1 MGDMMKKKIY
11 WKDMRQ
17 SLLSSKGRFLSIFS
31 LMMLGALA
39 LTGLKVTAPNMEK
52 TAQAYIAS
60 HRTMDLAVISGL
72 GLSQADLDELETIEG
87 ATLEAGYFKD
97 VVTNEGQTAIR
108 LFSAPKTLSTY
119 KLVEGEMP
127 SQKGQIALSAS
138 FKNRYKLDDTVQ
150 VTESDKDGK
159 ILTQTSFTL
168 VGFVASAEIWDN
180 ETMGMAASGDGQLG
194 GYGLVSQDTFKS
206 EVYTIARIRYDDLV
220 DLPYYSQAY
229 QDRLDQHQE
238 DLEKLLANNDEQRLA
253 TIQSD
258 GQTNISKGEEEIA
271 QAQSQLDQA
280 AGELASGKDQL
291 ASGRSEFA
299 RGRAKLVQSEM
310 ELRTVLAQL
319 LQTKFQLDESK
330 KELDSQKD
338 KLDQSKSFLDV
349 SHEGLLETAQRLE
362 SAKQQLD
369 SQNAQLS
376 QTASQISTGRA
387 SWFQAQKELDLEIAN
402 HLQEGQTLS
411 DYPDLLAR
419 QEGLDVEKSR
429 LDQMESAHEQANQ
442 AYLQGYDYY
451 QTKQNEYNSNLAQ
464 YQTWNQEYQAGLAR
478 YQAGLS
484 QYEQGIAAYNK
495 GVEDYEWGLSQLE
508 SSNQLLRQEELRLE
522 EADKE
527 LSQAQSQF
535 SEKKAT
541 ADQEISQAQTEIAQA
556 KSDLSKL
563 EKAPYQVYTRSSL
576 PGGDGYT
583 TYSNATRSIAA
594 VGNVFPVVLYLVAAL
609 VTFTTMARFVDEERT
624 QSGLLKALGYT
635 NRQIMAKFILYGLAA
650 GLVGTIV
657 GIIAGNLLLSP
668 LISNIITQTTVIGPA
683 KLHFYPLWT
692 GLALLLSLASSVLP
706 AYLVARREL
715 TEKPAQLLLPKPP
728 VTGSSIWLEKWPAI
742 WSRLSFTHKV
752 TARNIF
758 RYKLRMLMTIF
769 GVAGTVAL
777 LFGGLGIRS
786 SISGVVQRQF
796 GELIHYDMLVVEN
809 SRATEEELDKLTHFL
824 QSDQVRQSLPV
835 AFEQLHQTVDENGQR
850 KNLSISL
857 YISDRR
863 DFGNQVSLESSTGQ
877 PIKLSDR
884 GIVLTE
890 KLAQIYG
897 VSVGEKLS
905 LTLEDKEVSVR
916 VEAVADMYA
925 GHFIYMTDSYYEQV
939 TGKQKTA
946 NAYLVQLKDSQLG
959 HIQTLASQLLAM
971 PAVRSLVQNTSLI
984 DMLTTIAGSLQTIMT
999 ILVILS
1005 ILLGLVILYNLT
1017 IINMSERI
1025 RELSTIKVLGF
1036 HNKEVTMYIYRE
1048 TIALSLIGMLVG
1060 LVSGIYLHK
1069 LLLAMIGSDSIRFN
1083 PSVGLEVYLIPILAI
1098 SGILAALGWYV
1109 NHHLRKVDMLEALKS
1124 VD

>member
-1 MGDMMKKKIY
+1 
-11 WKDMRQ
+11 MRQ

-238 DLEKLLANNDEQRLA
+238 DLEKLLADNDEQRLE
-253 TIQSD
+253 TIQAE
-258 GQTNISKGEEEIA
+258 GQTEIDKGEAEID
-271 QAQSQLDQA
+271 QAQSRLDQA

-291 ASGRSEFA
+291 ASGRREFA

-330 KELDSQKD
+330 KELDNQKD

-429 LDQMESAHEQANQ
+429 LDQMESAHEQSNQ

-464 YQTWNQEYQAGLAR
+464 YQTWKQEYQAGLAR

-484 QYEQGIAAYNK
+484 QYEQGIVAYNK

-563 EKAPYQVYTRSSL
+563 EKAPYQVYTRTSL

-668 LISNIITQTTVIGPA
+668 LISDIITQTTVIGPA

-824 QSDQVRQSLPV
+824 QSEQVRQSLPV
-835 AFEQLHQTVDENGQR
+835 AFEQLHQTVEENGQR

-897 VSVGEKLS
+897 VSVGDKLS

-925 GHFIYMTDSYYEQV
+925 GHFIYMTRGYYEQV

-946 NAYLVQLKDSQLG
+946 NAYLIQLKNSQLG

-1060 LVSGIYLHK
+1060 LVGGIYLHK

>member
-1 MGDMMKKKIY
+1 
-11 WKDMRQ
+11 MRQ

-108 LFSAPKTLSTY
+108 LFSAPQNLSTY
-119 KLVEGEMP
+119 KVVEGEMP

-150 VTESDKDGK
+150 VMESDKDGK

-229 QDRLDQHQE
+229 QDRLNQHQE
-238 DLEKLLANNDEQRLA
+238 ALEKLLADNDEQRLA
-253 TIQSD
+253 TIQAE
-258 GQTNISKGEEEIA
+258 GQTEIDKGEAEIG

-291 ASGRSEFA
+291 ASGRREFA

-330 KELDSQKD
+330 KELDNQKD

-484 QYEQGIAAYNK
+484 QYEQGIVAYNK

-563 EKAPYQVYTRSSL
+563 EKAPYQVYTRTSL

-657 GIIAGNLLLSP
+657 GIIAGNLLLSS

-824 QSDQVRQSLPV
+824 QSNQVRQSLPV
-835 AFEQLHQTVDENGQR
+835 AFEQLSQTVETSGQR
-850 KNLSISL
+850 KNISIGL

-897 VSVGEKLS
+897 VSVGDKLS

-939 TGKQKTA
+939 TSKQKIA

-1036 HNKEVTMYIYRE
+1036 HNREVTMYIYRE

>member
-1 MGDMMKKKIY
+1 MKKKIY

-119 KLVEGEMP
+119 KLVAGEMP

-229 QDRLDQHQE
+229 QEKLDQHQE
-238 DLEKLLANNDEQRLA
+238 DLEKLLADNDEQRLEA
-253 TIQSD
+253 IQAE
-258 GQTNISKGEEEIA
+258 GQTEIDKGEAEIG

-419 QEGLDVEKSR
+419 QEGLDAEKAR
-429 LDQMESAHEQANQ
+429 LDQLEADYEQSNQ

-484 QYEQGIAAYNK
+484 QYEQGIVAYNK

-583 TYSNATRSIAA
+583 TYSNATKSIAA

-624 QSGLLKALGYT
+624 QSGLFKALGYT
-635 NRQIMAKFILYGLAA
+635 NGQIMAKFILYGLAA
-650 GLVGTIV
+650 GLLGTLV
-657 GIIAGNLLLSP
+657 GILMGNLVLSP
-668 LISNIITQTTVIGPA
+668 IISSIITQTTVIGSA

-692 GLALLLSLASSVLP
+692 GLALLLSLISSVLP

-728 VTGSSIWLEKWPAI
+728 AAGSSIWLEKWPAI

-796 GELIHYDMLVVEN
+796 GDLIHYDMLVVEN

-824 QSDQVRQSLPV
+824 QSEQVRQSLPV
-835 AFEQLHQTVDENGQR
+835 AFEQLHQTVEENGQR

-897 VSVGEKLS
+897 VSVGDKLS

-925 GHFIYMTDSYYEQV
+925 GHFIYMTRGYYEQV

-946 NAYLVQLKDSQLG
+946 NAYLIQLKNSQLG

-1060 LVSGIYLHK
+1060 LVGGIYLHK

>member
-1 MGDMMKKKIY
+1 
-11 WKDMRQ
+11 MRQ

-238 DLEKLLANNDEQRLA
+238 DLEKLLADNDEQRLE
-253 TIQSD
+253 TIQAE
-258 GQTNISKGEEEIA
+258 GQTEIDKGEAEIS

-330 KELDSQKD
+330 KELDNQKD

-668 LISNIITQTTVIGPA
+668 LISDIITQTTVIGPA

-835 AFEQLHQTVDENGQR
+835 AFEQLNQTVEENGQR

-897 VSVGEKLS
+897 VSVGDKLS

-925 GHFIYMTDSYYEQV
+925 GHFIYMTRGYYEQV

-1048 TIALSLIGMLVG
+1048 TITLSLIGMLVG
-1060 LVSGIYLHK
+1060 LVGGIYLHK

>member
-1 MGDMMKKKIY
+1 
-11 WKDMRQ
+11 MRQ

-238 DLEKLLANNDEQRLA
+238 DLEKLLADNDEQRLE
-253 TIQSD
+253 TIQAE
-258 GQTNISKGEEEIA
+258 GQTEIDKGEAEIS

-330 KELDSQKD
+330 KELDNQKD

-594 VGNVFPVVLYLVAAL
+594 VGNVFPVILYLVAAL

-668 LISNIITQTTVIGPA
+668 LISDIITQTTVIGPA

-835 AFEQLHQTVDENGQR
+835 AFEQLNQTVEENGQR

-897 VSVGEKLS
+897 VSVGDKLS

-925 GHFIYMTDSYYEQV
+925 GHFIYMTRGYYEQV

-1060 LVSGIYLHK
+1060 LVGGIYLHK

>member
-1 MGDMMKKKIY
+1 MGETMKKKIY

-60 HRTMDLAVISGL
+60 HRMMDLAVISGL

-108 LFSAPKTLSTY
+108 LFSAPQNLSTY
-119 KLVEGEMP
+119 KVVEGEMP

-138 FKNRYKLDDTVQ
+138 LKKRYKLDDTVQ

-180 ETMGMAASGDGQLG
+180 ETMGLAASGDGQLG

-258 GQTNISKGEEEIA
+258 GQTDISKGEEEIA

-310 ELRTVLAQL
+310 EWRTVLAQL

-330 KELDSQKD
+330 KELDNQKD

-419 QEGLDVEKSR
+419 QEALDAEKAR
-429 LDQMESAHEQANQ
+429 LDQLEADYEQANQ

-484 QYEQGIAAYNK
+484 QYEQGIVAYNK

-835 AFEQLHQTVDENGQR
+835 AFEQLNQTVEENGQR

-897 VSVGEKLS
+897 VSVGGKLS

-1060 LVSGIYLHK
+1060 LVGGIYLHK

>member
-1 MGDMMKKKIY
+1 MGETMKKKIY

-87 ATLEAGYFKD
+87 ATLETGYFKD

-119 KLVEGEMP
+119 KLVAGEMP

-150 VTESDKDGK
+150 VMESDKDGK

-180 ETMGMAASGDGQLG
+180 ETMGMATSGDGQLG

-238 DLEKLLANNDEQRLA
+238 DLEKLLADNDEQRLA

-258 GQTNISKGEEEIA
+258 GQTDISKGEEEIA

-310 ELRTVLAQL
+310 EWRTVLAQL

-330 KELDSQKD
+330 KELDNQKD

-484 QYEQGIAAYNK
+484 QYEQGIVAYNK

-609 VTFTTMARFVDEERT
+609 VTFTTVARFVDEERT

-809 SRATEEELDKLTHFL
+809 SRATEGELDKLTHFL

-835 AFEQLHQTVDENGQR
+835 AFEQLHQTVEENGQR

-897 VSVGEKLS
+897 VSVGDKLS

-925 GHFIYMTDSYYEQV
+925 GHFIYMTRGYYEQV
-939 TGKQKTA
+939 TGKQQTA
-946 NAYLVQLKDSQLG
+946 NAYLVQLKDRQLG

-1109 NHHLRKVDMLEALKS
+1109 NHHLRKVDMLESLKS

>member
-1 MGDMMKKKIY
+1 
-11 WKDMRQ
+11 MRQ

-229 QDRLDQHQE
+229 QEKLDQHQE
-238 DLEKLLANNDEQRLA
+238 DLEKLLADNDEQRLE
-253 TIQSD
+253 TIQAE
-258 GQTNISKGEEEIA
+258 GQTEIDKGEAEIG

-419 QEGLDVEKSR
+419 QEGLDAEKAR
-429 LDQMESAHEQANQ
+429 LDQLEADYEQANQ

-484 QYEQGIAAYNK
+484 QYEQGIVAYNK

-835 AFEQLHQTVDENGQR
+835 AFEQLNQTVEENGQR

-1036 HNKEVTMYIYRE
+1036 HNREVTMYIYRE

>member
-1 MGDMMKKKIY
+1 MGETMKKKIY

-108 LFSAPKTLSTY
+108 LFSAPQTLSTY
-119 KLVEGEMP
+119 KLVAGEMP

-138 FKNRYKLDDTVQ
+138 LKNRYKLDDTVQ

-258 GQTNISKGEEEIA
+258 GQTDISKGEEEIA

-291 ASGRSEFA
+291 ASGRREFA

-419 QEGLDVEKSR
+419 QEGLDAEKAR
-429 LDQMESAHEQANQ
+429 LDQLEADYEQANQ

-464 YQTWNQEYQAGLAR
+464 YKTWNQEYQAGLAR

-484 QYEQGIAAYNK
+484 QYEQGIVAYNK

-541 ADQEISQAQTEIAQA
+541 ANQEISQAQTEIAQA

-824 QSDQVRQSLPV
+824 QSNQVRQSLPV
-835 AFEQLHQTVDENGQR
+835 AFEQLNQTVETSGQR
-850 KNLSISL
+850 KNISIGL
-857 YISDRR
+857 YISDRQ
-863 DFGNQVSLESSTGQ
+863 DLGNLVSLENSSGKAIQ
-877 PIKLSDR
+877 LSDR

-897 VSVGEKLS
+897 VSVGDKLS

-946 NAYLVQLKDSQLG
+946 NAYLVQLKDRQLE

-1036 HNKEVTMYIYRE
+1036 HNREVTMYIYRE

>member
-1 MGDMMKKKIY
+1 
-11 WKDMRQ
+11 MRQ

-238 DLEKLLANNDEQRLA
+238 DLEKLLADNDEQRLE
-253 TIQSD
+253 TIQAE
-258 GQTNISKGEEEIA
+258 GQTEIDKGEAEIS

-330 KELDSQKD
+330 KELDNQKD

-668 LISNIITQTTVIGPA
+668 LISDIITQTTVIGPA

-835 AFEQLHQTVDENGQR
+835 AFEQLNQTVEENGQR

-897 VSVGEKLS
+897 VSVGDKLS

-925 GHFIYMTDSYYEQV
+925 GHFIYMTRGYYEQV

-1005 ILLGLVILYNLT
+1005 ILLGFVILYNLT

-1060 LVSGIYLHK
+1060 LVGGIYLHK

>member
-1 MGDMMKKKIY
+1 MGETMKKKIY

-119 KLVEGEMP
+119 KLVEGELP

-291 ASGRSEFA
+291 ASGRREFA

-330 KELDSQKD
+330 KELDNQKD

-464 YQTWNQEYQAGLAR
+464 YQTWKQEYQAGLAR

-484 QYEQGIAAYNK
+484 QYEQGIVAYNK

-635 NRQIMAKFILYGLAA
+635 NRQIMTKFILYGLAA

-668 LISNIITQTTVIGPA
+668 LISDIITQTTVIGPA

-835 AFEQLHQTVDENGQR
+835 AFEQLNQTVEENGQR

-939 TGKQKTA
+939 TGKQKIA
-946 NAYLVQLKDSQLG
+946 NAYLVQLKDRQLG

-1060 LVSGIYLHK
+1060 LVGGIYLHK

>member
-1 MGDMMKKKIY
+1 
-11 WKDMRQ
+11 MRQ

-52 TAQAYIAS
+52 TVQAYIAS

-238 DLEKLLANNDEQRLA
+238 DLEKLLADNDEQRLE
-253 TIQSD
+253 TIQAE
-258 GQTNISKGEEEIA
+258 GQTEIDKGEAEIS

-330 KELDSQKD
+330 KELDNQKD

-668 LISNIITQTTVIGPA
+668 LISDIITQTTVIGPA

-835 AFEQLHQTVDENGQR
+835 AFEQLNQTVEENGQR

-897 VSVGEKLS
+897 VSVGDKLS

-925 GHFIYMTDSYYEQV
+925 GHFIYMTRGYYEQV

-1060 LVSGIYLHK
+1060 LVGGIYLHK

>member
-1 MGDMMKKKIY
+1 MKKKIY

-60 HRTMDLAVISGL
+60 YRTMDLAVISGL

-87 ATLEAGYFKD
+87 ATLETGYFKD

-119 KLVEGEMP
+119 KLVEGELP

-138 FKNRYKLDDTVQ
+138 LKKRYKLDDTVQ

-180 ETMGMAASGDGQLG
+180 ETMGLAASGDGQLG

-258 GQTNISKGEEEIA
+258 GQTDISKGEEEIA

-310 ELRTVLAQL
+310 EWRTVLAQL

-330 KELDSQKD
+330 KELDNQKD

-419 QEGLDVEKSR
+419 QEALDAEKAR
-429 LDQMESAHEQANQ
+429 LDQLEADYEQANQ

-484 QYEQGIAAYNK
+484 QYEQGIVAYNK

-508 SSNQLLRQEELRLE
+508 SSNQLLRREELRLE

-668 LISNIITQTTVIGPA
+668 LISDIITQTTVIGPA

-835 AFEQLHQTVDENGQR
+835 AFEQLSQTVQDGDQR
-850 KNLSISL
+850 KNISIGL
-857 YISDRR
+857 YISDRQ
-863 DFGNQVSLESSTGQ
+863 DLGNIVSLENSSGKAIQ
-877 PIKLSDR
+877 LSDR

-897 VSVGEKLS
+897 VSVGDKLS

-925 GHFIYMTDSYYEQV
+925 GHFIYMTDSYYAQV

-1060 LVSGIYLHK
+1060 LVGGIYLHK

>member
-1 MGDMMKKKIY
+1 MKKKIY

-238 DLEKLLANNDEQRLA
+238 DLEKLLADNDEQRLE
-253 TIQSD
+253 TIQAE
-258 GQTNISKGEEEIA
+258 GQTEIDKGEAEIS

-330 KELDSQKD
+330 KELDNQKD

-668 LISNIITQTTVIGPA
+668 LISDIITQTTVIGPA

-835 AFEQLHQTVDENGQR
+835 AFEQLNQTVEENGQR

-897 VSVGEKLS
+897 VSVGDKLS

-925 GHFIYMTDSYYEQV
+925 GHFIYMTRGYYEQV

-1060 LVSGIYLHK
+1060 LVGGIYLHK

-1083 PSVGLEVYLIPILAI
+1083 PSVGLEVYLILILAI

>member
-1 MGDMMKKKIY
+1 MGETMKKKIY

-97 VVTNEGQTAIR
+97 VVTNEGQTSIR
-108 LFSAPKTLSTY
+108 LFSAPQTLSTY

-150 VTESDKDGK
+150 VMESDKDGK

-238 DLEKLLANNDEQRLA
+238 DLEKLLANNDERRLA

-258 GQTNISKGEEEIA
+258 GQTDISKGEEEIA

-280 AGELASGKDQL
+280 EADLAKGQEQV

-330 KELDSQKD
+330 KELDNQKD

-419 QEGLDVEKSR
+419 QEGLDAEKAR
-429 LDQMESAHEQANQ
+429 LDQLEADYEQANQ

-635 NRQIMAKFILYGLAA
+635 NRQIMTKFILYGLAA

-668 LISNIITQTTVIGPA
+668 LISDIITQTTVIGPA
-683 KLHFYPLWT
+683 KLYFYPLWT

-835 AFEQLHQTVDENGQR
+835 AFEQLNQTVETSGQR
-850 KNLSISL
+850 KNISIGL
-857 YISDRR
+857 YISDRQ
-863 DFGNQVSLESSTGQ
+863 DLGNLVSLENSSGKAIQ
-877 PIKLSDR
+877 LSDR

-897 VSVGEKLS
+897 VSVGDKLS

-939 TGKQKTA
+939 TSKQKTA

-1060 LVSGIYLHK
+1060 LVGGIYLHK

>member
-1 MGDMMKKKIY
+1 
-11 WKDMRQ
+11 MRQ

-60 HRTMDLAVISGL
+60 HRMMDLAVISGL

-238 DLEKLLANNDEQRLA
+238 DLEKLLADNDEQRLE
-253 TIQSD
+253 TIQAE
-258 GQTNISKGEEEIA
+258 GQTEIDKGEAEIG

-299 RGRAKLVQSEM
+299 RGRAKLVQSEI

-330 KELDSQKD
+330 KELDNQKD
-338 KLDQSKSFLDV
+338 KLDQNKSFLDV

-376 QTASQISTGRA
+376 QTASEISTGRA
-387 SWFQAQKELDLEIAN
+387 NWYQNQQNLNQLIAN

-419 QEGLDVEKSR
+419 QEGLDAEKAR
-429 LDQMESAHEQANQ
+429 LDQLEADYEQANQ

-484 QYEQGIAAYNK
+484 QYEQGIVAYNK

-541 ADQEISQAQTEIAQA
+541 ANQEISQAQTEIAQA

-824 QSDQVRQSLPV
+824 QSEQVRQSLPV
-835 AFEQLHQTVDENGQR
+835 AFEQLNQTVEENGQR

-897 VSVGEKLS
+897 VSVGDKLS

-1060 LVSGIYLHK
+1060 LVGGIYLHK

>member
-1 MGDMMKKKIY
+1 
-11 WKDMRQ
+11 MRQ

-87 ATLEAGYFKD
+87 ATVEAGYFKD

-194 GYGLVSQDTFKS
+194 GYGIVSQDTFKS

-229 QDRLDQHQE
+229 QEKLDQHQE
-238 DLEKLLANNDEQRLA
+238 DLEKLLADNDEQRLE
-253 TIQSD
+253 TIQAE
-258 GQTNISKGEEEIA
+258 GQTEIDKGEAEIG

-291 ASGRSEFA
+291 ASGRREFA

-330 KELDSQKD
+330 KELDNQKD

-419 QEGLDVEKSR
+419 QEALDAEKAR
-429 LDQMESAHEQANQ
+429 LDQLEADYEQANQ

-464 YQTWNQEYQAGLAR
+464 YQSWNQDYQAGLAR

-657 GIIAGNLLLSP
+657 GIIASNLLLSP
-668 LISNIITQTTVIGPA
+668 LISDIITQTTVIGPA

-824 QSDQVRQSLPV
+824 QSEQVRQSLPV
-835 AFEQLHQTVDENGQR
+835 AFEQLNQTVEENGQR

-897 VSVGEKLS
+897 VSVGDKLS

-1060 LVSGIYLHK
+1060 LVSGTYLHK

>member
-52 TAQAYIAS
+52 TAQAYIAD

-138 FKNRYKLDDTVQ
+138 LKNRYKLDDTVQ

-180 ETMGMAASGDGQLG
+180 ETMGLAASGDGQLG

-238 DLEKLLANNDEQRLA
+238 DLEKLLANNDEQRLE
-253 TIQSD
+253 TIQAE
-258 GQTNISKGEEEIA
+258 GQTEIDKGEAEIS

-310 ELRTVLAQL
+310 ELRTILAQL

-330 KELDSQKD
+330 KELDNQKD

-464 YQTWNQEYQAGLAR
+464 YQTWNQDYQAGLAR

-484 QYEQGIAAYNK
+484 QYEQGIVAYNK

-535 SEKKAT
+535 SDKKAT

-624 QSGLLKALGYT
+624 QSGILKALGYT

-668 LISNIITQTTVIGPA
+668 LISDIITQTTVIGPA
-683 KLHFYPLWT
+683 KRHFYPLWT

-824 QSDQVRQSLPV
+824 QSDQVCQSLPV
-835 AFEQLHQTVDENGQR
+835 AFEQLHQTVEENGQR

-897 VSVGEKLS
+897 VSVGDKLS

-939 TGKQKTA
+939 TSKQKTA

-1060 LVSGIYLHK
+1060 LVGGIYLHK

>member
-1 MGDMMKKKIY
+1 
-11 WKDMRQ
+11 MRQ

-108 LFSAPKTLSTY
+108 LFSAPQTLSTY
-119 KLVEGEMP
+119 KLVAGEMP

-180 ETMGMAASGDGQLG
+180 ETMGMATSGDGQLG

-238 DLEKLLANNDEQRLA
+238 DLEKLLADNDEQRLE
-253 TIQSD
+253 TIQAE
-258 GQTNISKGEEEIA
+258 GQTEIDKGEAEIG

-330 KELDSQKD
+330 KELDNQKD

-478 YQAGLS
+478 YQAGLG
-484 QYEQGIAAYNK
+484 QYEQGLAAYQK
-495 GVEDYEWGLSQLE
+495 GVSDYEWGVSQLA
-508 SSNQLLRQEELRLE
+508 SSDLKLRQEELRLE

-527 LSQAQSQF
+527 LARAQSQL
-535 SEKKAT
+535 SEKQAE
-541 ADQEISQAQTEIAQA
+541 ANQEISQAQTEIAQA

-563 EKAPYQVYTRSSL
+563 EKSPYQIYSRTSL

-583 TYSNATRSIAA
+583 TYSNATKSIAA

-668 LISNIITQTTVIGPA
+668 LISDIITQTTVIGPA

-796 GELIHYDMLVVEN
+796 GDLIHYDMLVVEN
-809 SRATEEELDKLTHFL
+809 SRAEEKDLDKLTDFL
-824 QSDQVRQSLPV
+824 QSNQVRQSLPV
-835 AFEQLHQTVDENGQR
+835 AFEQLRQTVKTGSQR
-850 KNLSISL
+850 KNVSISL
-857 YISDRR
+857 FISDRQ
-863 DFGNQVSLESSTGQ
+863 DLGNLVSLETSTGQ
-877 PIKLSDR
+877 SIQLSGR

-890 KLAQIYG
+890 KLAAIYG
-897 VSVGEKLS
+897 VTVGDKLS

-925 GHFIYMTDSYYEQV
+925 GHFIYMTRGYYEQV

-1036 HNKEVTMYIYRE
+1036 HNKEVTLYIYRE
-1048 TIALSLIGMLVG
+1048 TIVLSLIGMGVG
-1060 LVSGIYLHK
+1060 LIGGIYLHK
-1069 LLLAMIGSDSIRFN
+1069 ILLTMIGSDSIRFN

>member
-1 MGDMMKKKIY
+1 
-11 WKDMRQ
+11 MRQ

-97 VVTNEGQTAIR
+97 VVTNEGQAAIR

-119 KLVEGEMP
+119 KLVAGEMP

-138 FKNRYKLDDTVQ
+138 LKNRYKLDDTVQ

-229 QDRLDQHQE
+229 QEKLDQHQE
-238 DLEKLLANNDEQRLA
+238 DLEKLLADNDEQRLE
-253 TIQSD
+253 TIQAE
-258 GQTNISKGEEEIA
+258 GQTEIDKGEAEIG

-310 ELRTVLAQL
+310 EWRTVLAQL

-419 QEGLDVEKSR
+419 QEALDAEKAR
-429 LDQMESAHEQANQ
+429 LDQLEADYEQANQ

-484 QYEQGIAAYNK
+484 QYEQGIVAYNK

-824 QSDQVRQSLPV
+824 QSEQVRQSLPV
-835 AFEQLHQTVDENGQR
+835 AFEQLHQTVEENGQR

-897 VSVGEKLS
+897 VSVGDKLS

-925 GHFIYMTDSYYEQV
+925 GHFIYMTRGYYEQV

-946 NAYLVQLKDSQLG
+946 NAYLIQLKNSQLG

-1017 IINMSERI
+1017 IINRSERI

-1060 LVSGIYLHK
+1060 LVGGIYLHK

>member
-1 MGDMMKKKIY
+1 MGETMKKKIY

-87 ATLEAGYFKD
+87 ATLETGYFKD

-119 KLVEGEMP
+119 KLVAGEMP

-258 GQTNISKGEEEIA
+258 GQTDISKGEEEIV
-271 QAQSQLDQA
+271 QAQSQLEQA
-280 AGELASGKDQL
+280 ESDLAKGQEQVASGH
-291 ASGRSEFA
+291 REFA

-330 KELDSQKD
+330 KELDNQKD

-349 SHEGLLETAQRLE
+349 SHEGLLETAQRLV

-419 QEGLDVEKSR
+419 QEALDAEKAR
-429 LDQMESAHEQANQ
+429 LDQLEADYEQANQ

-484 QYEQGIAAYNK
+484 QYEQGIVAYNK

-563 EKAPYQVYTRSSL
+563 EKAPYHVYTRSSL

-835 AFEQLHQTVDENGQR
+835 AFEQLSQTVETSGQR
-850 KNLSISL
+850 KNISIGL
-857 YISDRR
+857 YISDRQ
-863 DFGNQVSLESSTGQ
+863 DLGNLVSLENSSGKAIQ
-877 PIKLSDR
+877 LSDR

-897 VSVGEKLS
+897 VSVGDKLS

-939 TGKQKTA
+939 TSKQKTA

>member
-1 MGDMMKKKIY
+1 MKKKIY

-52 TAQAYIAS
+52 TAQTYIAD

-108 LFSAPKTLSTY
+108 LFSAPQNLSTY
-119 KLVEGEMP
+119 KVVEGEMP

-229 QDRLDQHQE
+229 QEKLDQHQE
-238 DLEKLLANNDEQRLA
+238 DLEKLLADNDEQRLE
-253 TIQSD
+253 TIQAE
-258 GQTNISKGEEEIA
+258 GQTEIDKGEAEIG

-484 QYEQGIAAYNK
+484 QYEQGIVAYNK

-563 EKAPYQVYTRSSL
+563 EKAPYQVYTRTSL

-824 QSDQVRQSLPV
+824 QSEQVRQSLPV
-835 AFEQLHQTVDENGQR
+835 AFEQLSQTVETSGQR
-850 KNLSISL
+850 KNISIGL
-857 YISDRR
+857 YISDRQ
-863 DFGNQVSLESSTGQ
+863 DLGNLVSLENSSGKAIQ
-877 PIKLSDR
+877 LSGR

-897 VSVGEKLS
+897 VSVGDKLS

-939 TGKQKTA
+939 TSKQKTA
-946 NAYLVQLKDSQLG
+946 NAYLVQLKDRQLG
-959 HIQTLASQLLAM
+959 HIQTLASQLLVM

-1036 HNKEVTMYIYRE
+1036 HNREVTMYIYRE

>member
-1 MGDMMKKKIY
+1 MKKKIY

-31 LMMLGALA
+31 LMMLGTLA

-60 HRTMDLAVISGL
+60 HRMMDLAVISGL

-108 LFSAPKTLSTY
+108 LFSAPQNLSTY
-119 KLVEGEMP
+119 KAVEGEMP

-150 VTESDKDGK
+150 VMESDKDGK

-253 TIQSD
+253 TIQAE
-258 GQTNISKGEEEIA
+258 GQTEIDKGEAEIG

-291 ASGRSEFA
+291 ASGRREFA

-330 KELDSQKD
+330 KELDNQKD

-464 YQTWNQEYQAGLAR
+464 YQTWNQDYQAGLAR

-484 QYEQGIAAYNK
+484 QYEQGIVAYNK

-535 SEKKAT
+535 SDKKAT

-624 QSGLLKALGYT
+624 QSGILKAVGYT

-668 LISNIITQTTVIGPA
+668 LISDIITQTTVIGPA

-835 AFEQLHQTVDENGQR
+835 AFEQLHQTVEENGQR

-1060 LVSGIYLHK
+1060 LVGGIYLHK

>member
-1 MGDMMKKKIY
+1 MKKKIY

-119 KLVEGEMP
+119 KLVAGEMP

-229 QDRLDQHQE
+229 QEKLDQHQE
-238 DLEKLLANNDEQRLA
+238 DLEKLLADNDEQRLEA
-253 TIQSD
+253 IQAE
-258 GQTNISKGEEEIA
+258 GQTEIAKGEEDIA

-280 AGELASGKDQL
+280 AEDLATGQEQV

-362 SAKQQLD
+362 NAKQQLD
-369 SQNAQLS
+369 RQNAQLS
-376 QTASQISTGRA
+376 QTASEISTGRA
-387 SWFQAQKELDLEIAN
+387 NWYQNQQNLNQLIAN
-402 HLQEGQTLS
+402 QLQAGQTLS
-411 DYPDLLAR
+411 DYPDLLTR
-419 QEGLDVEKSR
+419 QEVLDEEKAR
-429 LDQMESAHEQANQ
+429 LDQLEAEYEQANQ
-442 AYLQGYDYY
+442 DYINNYDYY
-451 QTKQNEYNSNLAQ
+451 QSKFAEYETSLADNQ
-464 YQTWNQEYQAGLAR
+464 SWNQEYQTGLAH
-478 YQAGLS
+478 YQAGLA
-484 QYEQGIAAYNK
+484 QYEQGLAAYQN
-495 GVEDYEWGLSQLE
+495 GVSDYEWGVSQLE
-508 SSNQLLRQEELRLE
+508 SSDLKLRQEEIRLD

-527 LSQAQSQF
+527 LTQAQSQL
-535 SEKKAT
+535 SAKQAL
-541 ADQEISQAQTEIAQA
+541 ANQEISQAQTEIAQA

-563 EKAPYQVYTRSSL
+563 DKSPYQIYTRSSL

-583 TYSNATRSIAA
+583 TYSNATKSIAA

-624 QSGLLKALGYT
+624 QSGLFKALGYT
-635 NRQIMAKFILYGLAA
+635 NGQIMAKFLLYGLAA
-650 GLVGTIV
+650 GLVGTFV
-657 GIIAGNLLLSP
+657 GILAGNLVLSP
-668 LISNIITQTTVIGPA
+668 IISSIITQTTVIGSA

-692 GLALLLSLASSVLP
+692 GLALLLSLISSVLP

-728 VTGSSIWLEKWPAI
+728 AAGSSIWLEKWPAI
-742 WSRLSFTHKV
+742 WSRLNFTHKV

-796 GELIHYDMLVVEN
+796 GKLIHYDMLVVEN

-835 AFEQLHQTVDENGQR
+835 AFEQLSQTVETSGQR
-850 KNLSISL
+850 KNISIGL
-857 YISDRR
+857 YISDRQ
-863 DFGNQVSLESSTGQ
+863 DLGNLVSLENSSGKAIQ
-877 PIKLSDR
+877 LSDR

-897 VSVGEKLS
+897 VSVGDKLS

-939 TGKQKTA
+939 TSKQKTA
-946 NAYLVQLKDSQLG
+946 NAYLVQLKDRQLG

-1060 LVSGIYLHK
+1060 LVGGIYLHK

>member
-1 MGDMMKKKIY
+1 MKKKIY

-119 KLVEGEMP
+119 KVVEGEMP

-150 VTESDKDGK
+150 VMESDKDGK

-253 TIQSD
+253 TIQAE
-258 GQTNISKGEEEIA
+258 GQTEIDKGEAEIG

-291 ASGRSEFA
+291 ASGRREFA

-330 KELDSQKD
+330 KELDNQKD

-464 YQTWNQEYQAGLAR
+464 YQTWNQDYQAGLAR

-484 QYEQGIAAYNK
+484 QYEQGIVAYNK

-535 SEKKAT
+535 SDKKAT

-624 QSGLLKALGYT
+624 QSGILKAVGYT

-668 LISNIITQTTVIGPA
+668 LISDIITQTTVIGPA

-835 AFEQLHQTVDENGQR
+835 AFEQLHQTVEENGQR

-1060 LVSGIYLHK
+1060 LVGGIYLHK

>member
-1 MGDMMKKKIY
+1 
-11 WKDMRQ
+11 MRQ

-97 VVTNEGQTAIR
+97 VVTNEGQAAIR

-119 KLVEGEMP
+119 KLVAGEMP

-138 FKNRYKLDDTVQ
+138 LKNRYKLDDTVQ

-180 ETMGMAASGDGQLG
+180 ETMGLAASGDGQLG

-238 DLEKLLANNDEQRLA
+238 ALEKLLADNDEQRLA

-258 GQTNISKGEEEIA
+258 GQTDISKGEEEIA

-419 QEGLDVEKSR
+419 QEGLDAEKAR
-429 LDQMESAHEQANQ
+429 LDQLEADYEQANQ

-668 LISNIITQTTVIGPA
+668 LISDIITQTTVIGPA

-835 AFEQLHQTVDENGQR
+835 AFEQLNQTVEENGQR

-897 VSVGEKLS
+897 VSVGDKLS

-959 HIQTLASQLLAM
+959 HIQTHASQLLAM

-1060 LVSGIYLHK
+1060 LVGGIYLHK

-1098 SGILAALGWYV
+1098 SGILAVLGWYV
-1109 NHHLRKVDMLEALKS
+1109 NHHLRNVDMLEALKS

>member
-1 MGDMMKKKIY
+1 MKKKIY

-119 KLVEGEMP
+119 KLVEGELP

-150 VTESDKDGK
+150 VMESDKDGK

-180 ETMGMAASGDGQLG
+180 ETMGLAASGDGQLG

-238 DLEKLLANNDEQRLA
+238 DLEKLLANNDERRLA

-258 GQTNISKGEEEIA
+258 GQTDISKGEEEIV
-271 QAQSQLDQA
+271 QAQSQLEQA
-280 AGELASGKDQL
+280 ESELETGEEQL
-291 ASGRSEFA
+291 ATGRREFA

-338 KLDQSKSFLDV
+338 KLDQNKSFLDV

-419 QEGLDVEKSR
+419 QEGLDAEKAR
-429 LDQMESAHEQANQ
+429 LDQLEADYEQANQ

-495 GVEDYEWGLSQLE
+495 GVEAYEWGLSQLE

-668 LISNIITQTTVIGPA
+668 LISDIITQTTVIGPA
-683 KLHFYPLWT
+683 KLYFYPLWT

-824 QSDQVRQSLPV
+824 QSNQVRQSLPV
-835 AFEQLHQTVDENGQR
+835 AFEQLNQTVEENGQR
-850 KNLSISL
+850 KNISIGL
-857 YISDRR
+857 YISDRQ
-863 DFGNQVSLESSTGQ
+863 DLGNLVSLENSSGKAIQ
-877 PIKLSDR
+877 LSDR

-897 VSVGEKLS
+897 VSVGDKLS

-925 GHFIYMTDSYYEQV
+925 GHFIYMTRGYYEQV

-1060 LVSGIYLHK
+1060 LVGGIYLHK

>member
-1 MGDMMKKKIY
+1 MGEPMKKKIY
-11 WKDMRQ
+11 WKDIRQ
-17 SLLSSKGRFLSIFS
+17 SLLTSKGRFLSIFS

-39 LTGLKVTAPNMEK
+39 LTGLKVTAPNMEQ
-52 TAQAYIAS
+52 TAQAYITDQK
-60 HRTMDLAVISGL
+60 TMDFAVISGL
-72 GLSQADLDELETIEG
+72 GISQADLDEIGSIDGT
-87 ATLEAGYFKD
+87 TVEAGYFKD
-97 VVTNEGQTAIR
+97 VVAKKNQTAVR
-108 LFSAPKTLSTY
+108 LFSATKSISTY
-119 KLVEGEMP
+119 KLLEGKLP
-127 SQKGQIALSAS
+127 SQKGQIALSPSLQAS
-138 FKNRYKLDDTVQ
+138 YKVGDRFQ
-150 VTESDKDGK
+150 VTEPDKDGT
-159 ILTQTSFTL
+159 ILNQSTFTV

-180 ETMGMAASGDGQLG
+180 ETMGMAASGDGQLT
-194 GYGLVSQDTFKS
+194 GYGVVADEVFQS
-206 EVYTIARIRYDDLV
+206 EVYTIARIVYDDLAN
-220 DLPYYSQAY
+220 LPYYSQAY
-229 QDRLDQHQE
+229 QEKLDQHQE
-238 DLEKLLANNDEQRLA
+238 DLEKLLADNDEQRLE
-253 TIQSD
+253 TIQAE
-258 GQTNISKGEEEIA
+258 GQTEIFQGEKEIA
-271 QAQSQLDQA
+271 QAQSQLNQA
-280 AGELASGKDQL
+280 AEELASGQEQV

-299 RGRAKLVQSEM
+299 RGRAKVVQTEA
-310 ELRTVLAQL
+310 ELRAAQAQL
-319 LQTKFQLDESK
+319 LKNKFELEESK
-330 KELDSQKD
+330 KELDGRKAQ
-338 KLDQSKSFLDV
+338 LEQTASFLDGYQM
-349 SHEGLLETAQRLE
+349 ELETSAQQLE
-362 SAKQQLD
+362 KAKQELD

-387 SWFQAQKELDLEIAN
+387 SWFQAQQELDLEIAN

-429 LDQMESAHEQANQ
+429 LDQMESVHEQANQ

-535 SEKKAT
+535 SEKKAS

-563 EKAPYQVYTRSSL
+563 EKAPYQVYTRTSL

-624 QSGLLKALGYT
+624 QSGLFKALGYT

-650 GLVGTIV
+650 GLAGTIV

-835 AFEQLHQTVDENGQR
+835 AFEQLNQTVEENSQR

-897 VSVGEKLS
+897 VSVGDKLS

-1060 LVSGIYLHK
+1060 LVGGIYLHK

-1098 SGILAALGWYV
+1098 SGILAALGWYI

-1124 VD
+1124 VE

>member
-1 MGDMMKKKIY
+1 MKKKIY

-97 VVTNEGQTAIR
+97 VVTNEGQAAIR

-119 KLVEGEMP
+119 KLVAGEMP

-138 FKNRYKLDDTVQ
+138 LKNRYKLDDTVQ

-229 QDRLDQHQE
+229 QEKLDQHQE
-238 DLEKLLANNDEQRLA
+238 DLEKLLADNDEQRLE
-253 TIQSD
+253 TIQAE
-258 GQTNISKGEEEIA
+258 GQTEIDKGEAEIG

-310 ELRTVLAQL
+310 EWRTVLAQL

-419 QEGLDVEKSR
+419 QEALDAEKAR
-429 LDQMESAHEQANQ
+429 LDQLEADYEQANQ

-484 QYEQGIAAYNK
+484 QYEQGIVAYNK

-824 QSDQVRQSLPV
+824 QSEQVRQSLPV
-835 AFEQLHQTVDENGQR
+835 AFEQLHQTVEENGQR

-897 VSVGEKLS
+897 VSVGDKLS

-925 GHFIYMTDSYYEQV
+925 GHFIYMTRGYYEQV

-946 NAYLVQLKDSQLG
+946 NAYLIQLKNSQLG

-1060 LVSGIYLHK
+1060 LVGGIYLHK

>member
-1 MGDMMKKKIY
+1 MGETMKKKIY

-52 TAQAYIAS
+52 TAQTYIAD

-108 LFSAPKTLSTY
+108 LFSAPQNLSTY
-119 KLVEGEMP
+119 KVVEGEMP

-229 QDRLDQHQE
+229 QEKLDQHQE
-238 DLEKLLANNDEQRLA
+238 DLEKLLADNDEQRLE
-253 TIQSD
+253 TIQAE
-258 GQTNISKGEEEIA
+258 GQTEIDKGEAEIG

-291 ASGRSEFA
+291 ASGRREFA

-330 KELDSQKD
+330 KELDNQKD

-419 QEGLDVEKSR
+419 QEALDAEKAR
-429 LDQMESAHEQANQ
+429 LDQLEADYEQANQ

-835 AFEQLHQTVDENGQR
+835 AFEQLHQTVEENGQR

-897 VSVGEKLS
+897 VSVGDKLS

-939 TGKQKTA
+939 TSKQKTA

>member
-1 MGDMMKKKIY
+1 
-11 WKDMRQ
+11 MRQ

-72 GLSQADLDELETIEG
+72 GLSQVDLDELETIEG

-138 FKNRYKLDDTVQ
+138 FKNRYELDDTVQ

-180 ETMGMAASGDGQLG
+180 ETMGLATSGDGQLG

-238 DLEKLLANNDEQRLA
+238 DLEKLLADNDEQRLE
-253 TIQSD
+253 TIQAE
-258 GQTNISKGEEEIA
+258 GQTEIDKGEAEIG

-291 ASGRSEFA
+291 ASGRREFA

-330 KELDSQKD
+330 KELDNQKD

-484 QYEQGIAAYNK
+484 QYEQGIVAYNK

-563 EKAPYQVYTRSSL
+563 EKAPYQVYTRTSL

-657 GIIAGNLLLSP
+657 GIIAGNFLLSP
-668 LISNIITQTTVIGPA
+668 LISDIITQTTVIGPA

-835 AFEQLHQTVDENGQR
+835 AFEQLHQTVEENGQR

-897 VSVGEKLS
+897 VSVGDKLS

-939 TGKQKTA
+939 TSKQKTA
-946 NAYLVQLKDSQLG
+946 NAYLVQLKDRQLE

-1036 HNKEVTMYIYRE
+1036 HNREVTMYIYRE

>member
-1 MGDMMKKKIY
+1 
-11 WKDMRQ
+11 MRQ

-52 TAQAYIAS
+52 TAQSYIAD

-72 GLSQADLDELETIEG
+72 GISQADLDELEAIKG

-97 VVTNEGQTAIR
+97 VVTNEGQAAIR

-119 KLVEGEMP
+119 KLVAGEMP

-138 FKNRYKLDDTVQ
+138 LKNRYKLDDTVQ

-258 GQTNISKGEEEIA
+258 GQTDISKGEEEIA
-271 QAQSQLDQA
+271 QAQSQLEQA
-280 AGELASGKDQL
+280 ESELETGEEQL
-291 ASGRSEFA
+291 ATGRREFA

-330 KELDSQKD
+330 KELDNQKD

-429 LDQMESAHEQANQ
+429 LDQMESAHEQSNQ

-464 YQTWNQEYQAGLAR
+464 YQTWKQEYQAGLAR

-484 QYEQGIAAYNK
+484 QYEQGIVAYNK

-668 LISNIITQTTVIGPA
+668 LISDIITQTTVIGPA

-835 AFEQLHQTVDENGQR
+835 AFEQLHQTVEENGQR

-1060 LVSGIYLHK
+1060 LVGGIYLHK

>member
-1 MGDMMKKKIY
+1 MKKKIY

-52 TAQAYIAS
+52 TAQTYIAD

-229 QDRLDQHQE
+229 QEKLDQHQE
-238 DLEKLLANNDEQRLA
+238 DLEKLLADNDEQRLE
-253 TIQSD
+253 TIQAE
-258 GQTNISKGEEEIA
+258 GQTEIDKGEAEIG

-291 ASGRSEFA
+291 ASGRREFA

-330 KELDSQKD
+330 KELDNQKD

-419 QEGLDVEKSR
+419 QEALDAEKAR
-429 LDQMESAHEQANQ
+429 LDQLEADYEQANQ

-835 AFEQLHQTVDENGQR
+835 AFEQLHQTVEENGQR

-897 VSVGEKLS
+897 VSVGDKLS

-939 TGKQKTA
+939 TSKQKTA

-1060 LVSGIYLHK
+1060 LVGGIYLHK

>member
-1 MGDMMKKKIY
+1 MKKKIY

-108 LFSAPKTLSTY
+108 LFSAPQNLSTY
-119 KLVEGEMP
+119 KVVEGEMP

-229 QDRLDQHQE
+229 QEKLDQHQE
-238 DLEKLLANNDEQRLA
+238 DLEKLLADNDEQRLE
-253 TIQSD
+253 TIQAE
-258 GQTNISKGEEEIA
+258 GQTEIDKGEAEIG

-310 ELRTVLAQL
+310 EWRTVLAQL

-330 KELDSQKD
+330 KELDNQKD

-419 QEGLDVEKSR
+419 QEALDAEKAR
-429 LDQMESAHEQANQ
+429 LDQLEADYEQANQ

-657 GIIAGNLLLSP
+657 GMIAGNLLLSP

-835 AFEQLHQTVDENGQR
+835 AFEQLHQTVEENGQR

-897 VSVGEKLS
+897 VSVGDKLS

-939 TGKQKTA
+939 TSKQKTA

-1060 LVSGIYLHK
+1060 LVGGIYLHK

>member
-1 MGDMMKKKIY
+1 
-11 WKDMRQ
+11 MRQ

-238 DLEKLLANNDEQRLA
+238 DLEKLLADNDEQRLE
-253 TIQSD
+253 TIQAE
-258 GQTNISKGEEEIA
+258 GQTEIDKGEAEIS

-280 AGELASGKDQL
+280 AGELASEKDQL

-330 KELDSQKD
+330 KELDNQKD

-583 TYSNATRSIAA
+583 TYSNAARSIAA

-668 LISNIITQTTVIGPA
+668 LISDIITQTTVIGPA

-835 AFEQLHQTVDENGQR
+835 AFEQLNQTVEENGQR

-897 VSVGEKLS
+897 VSVGDKLS

-925 GHFIYMTDSYYEQV
+925 GHFIYMTRGYYEQV

-1060 LVSGIYLHK
+1060 LVGGIYLHK

>member
-1 MGDMMKKKIY
+1 
-11 WKDMRQ
+11 MRQ

-108 LFSAPKTLSTY
+108 LFSAPQTLSTY
-119 KLVEGEMP
+119 KLVAGEMP

-180 ETMGMAASGDGQLG
+180 ETMGMATSGDGQLG

-238 DLEKLLANNDEQRLA
+238 DLEKLLADNDEQRLE
-253 TIQSD
+253 TIQAE
-258 GQTNISKGEEEIA
+258 GQTEIDKGEAEIG

-330 KELDSQKD
+330 KELDNQKD

-835 AFEQLHQTVDENGQR
+835 AFEQLSQTVETSGQR
-850 KNLSISL
+850 KNISIGL
-857 YISDRR
+857 YISDRQ
-863 DFGNQVSLESSTGQ
+863 DLGNLVSLENSSGKAIQ
-877 PIKLSDR
+877 LSDR

-897 VSVGEKLS
+897 VSVGDKLS

-1060 LVSGIYLHK
+1060 LVGGIYLHK